1 MPRKQEAAAED
12 AGSKSARTRERILDA
27 AAHVLS
33 RKGYAGTRLSDV
45 ADQAEIQAP
54 AIYYY
59 FPSRDDLIEEVM
71 WSGIAHMREHMTRVL
86 AALPPHAD
94 PLDRIDAAVEAHLRY
109 CLEISD
115 YTTASIRNAGQ
126 VPENI
131 AIRYAAEA
139 SQYGDMWRKLLQD
152 ADNAGLLRP
161 DLDPMAARMMVLGAL
176 NWAAEWWN
184 PRRGSLDT
192 VVRTAQSLV
201 RHGLGYRPEGGD
213 RGGRGARAGRA
224 QAPAAQAA
232 CVRLSGQTGSTRRT
246 VADRVRRGAMA
257 RPISPR
263 AAPETSMRA
272 VPGSC
277 RPLRRGRRVPG
288 AGWQGASP
296 RGRKGVR
303 PREQDQPSA
312 TRSRVSHQQKGR
324 ASRASFGL
332 NVVEIGTVSSPT
344 VTAAPISPG
353 MSAGSQYVVRIGLGS
368 NCRVPASRGFRAG
381 FSR

>member
-1 MPRKQEAAAED
+1 MPRKQEVEAAEE

-71 WSGIAHMREHMTRVL
+71 WSGIAHMREHMTRIL
-86 AALPPHAD
+86 AALPPDAD

-152 ADNAGLLRP
+152 ADNAGLLRS

-201 RHGLGYRPEGGD
+201 RHGLGYRRRAVTAGAAGVP
-213 RGGRGARAGRA
+213 GRPRASPGRA
-224 QAPAAQAA
+224 SGLRPAEPAG
-232 CVRLSGQTGSTRRT
+232 VRLEQAQTASMRRT
-246 VADRVRRGAMA
+246 AADRVRRGAMA

-263 AAPETSMRA
+263 AAPETSMRGN
-272 VPGSC
+272 PGLL
-277 RPLRRGRRVPG
+277 PGRCGG
-288 AGWQGASP
+288 AGAYP
-296 RGRKGVR
+296 V
-303 PREQDQPSA
+303 
-312 TRSRVSHQQKGR
+312 SRR
-324 ASRASFGL
+324 
-332 NVVEIGTVSSPT
+332 
-344 VTAAPISPG
+344 
-353 MSAGSQYVVRIGLGS
+353 
-368 NCRVPASRGFRAG
+368 
-381 FSR
+381 